1 MFWHYFGL
9 YCDISWL

>member
-9 YCDISWL
+9 HCDISWL